1 MFEGSDIIYKGMY
14 LVGFA
19 LMMIYSI
26 LKCKKH
32 NISRQRAIT
41 MTLFTYAAG
50 VGGALIMGKV
60 FTLISTHFGLGQT
73 SSVAIFG
80 AVMFTP
86 LFLLLGFIISEKLF
100 MMVKKSCWRDNID
113 LLTPGIFIIL
123 TCAKFGCMFA
133 GCCQGFLC
141 DSFGIY
147 NPILE
152 AKVFPIQIFEVI
164 TMILVLVL
172 CHFLLKKYHIFPR
185 GSAYPLTASVY
196 STTRFCWEFA
206 RYYESDKLR
215 HLFFGLTLW
224 QICCIIVIIV
234 SIVIILYLRSPKQ
247 KKRDYFNS
255 LSKKEQKKY
264 KNKTSNM

>member
-1 MFEGSDIIYKGMY
+1 MFEGSSIIYKGMY

-26 LKCKKH
+26 KKCEKH
-32 NISRQRAIT
+32 NITRTRAIV
-41 MTLFTYAAG
+41 MTLVTYVSG

-60 FTLISTHFGLGQT
+60 FTVISESLGLEQS

-86 LFLLLGFIISEKLF
+86 LFLLLFFAITEKLLVA
-100 MMVKKSCWRDNID
+100 VKPSSWRSNLD

-123 TCAKFGCMFA
+123 TCAKFGCIFA

-164 TMILVLVL
+164 TMIAVLLL
-172 CHFLLKKYHIFPR
+172 CSFLLKKKHIFPT
-185 GSAYPLTASVY
+185 GSAYPLTAAIY
-196 STTRFCWEFA
+196 STTRFFWEFA
-206 RYYESDKLR
+206 RYYESNELR
-215 HLFFGLTLW
+215 HLFLGMSLW
-224 QICCIIVIIV
+224 QICSLLVICISIIVIFK
-234 SIVIILYLRSPKQ
+234 LRT
-247 KKRDYFNS
+247 
-255 LSKKEQKKY
+255 KE
-264 KNKTSNM
+264 KNTVRH